1 MTDYTITLTDAEKK
15 ALEYV
20 AVDANEW
27 IQNAVH
33 ERCRLAIEE
42 MVQVDIQTKLANG
55 ESISGTKE
63 EMVLASTLPSAKDR
77 SSSITS

>member
-20 AVDANEW
+20 ALDANEW

-77 SSSITS
+77 NEVLK